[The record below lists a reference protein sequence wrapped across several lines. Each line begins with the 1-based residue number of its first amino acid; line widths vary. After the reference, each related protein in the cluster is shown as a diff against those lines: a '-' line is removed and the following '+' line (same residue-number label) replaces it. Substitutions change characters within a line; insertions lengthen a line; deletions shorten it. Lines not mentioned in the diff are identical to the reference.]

1 MPGTIYRINFLLGFK
16 VDRRINDYFDQVLQD
31 MMDEEVISKRSS
43 HPSLRDHNIPPDLK
57 YVIIDNT
64 YINETLLSVKE
75 KIILNIY
82 NFVKYIGSDDFK
94 AWGVSPHNVVV
105 ESATLM
111 DQEVSK
117 RKIEQVKTNHR

>member
-1 MPGTIYRINFLLGFK
+1 MIE
-16 VDRRINDYFDQVLQD
+16 D
-31 MMDEEVISKRSS
+31 EVISGRSS

-64 YINETLLSVKE
+64 YINETLLTVKE
-75 KIILNIY
+75 KITLNIY

-105 ESATLM
+105 ESAPIM
-111 DQEVSK
+111 DQEIVT
-117 RKIEQVKTNHR
+117 RKIEQLKTNHR